1 MRWLVEVTSLGR
13 TEKDSLYVDADSWQ
27 KALQVARTLRG
38 ETDPMSGFSIEL
50 LDEGCRAVDP
60 ATRISYEVRSAPED
74 ARPAVSRPSAA
85 PPPRGP
91 DSVAPPR
98 PTSLPPVQ
106 PVAPVQPVPVV
117 QSVPPPVQAIA
128 PAQVTAPAAPEAP
141 PRPRSHFPPRPQIS
155 PTATM
160 MLGNSPAPA
169 SVAPAPGAGVDGARS
184 GFESRAPRP
193 DPEPRSVA
201 PPSAVRSDSGA
212 GLPSQIVFKRE
223 QDATEA
229 LPLTYREYVYVVP
242 PGSTE
247 MAAATLVQAQLE
259 LIRASLDRVAA
270 GKLVNLAVFDMTYQG
285 KPPVPPLATL
295 TWKDW
300 RGVALVAFPRQPGR
314 SPVTIPTGMPSA
326 PAAPAF
332 APAPAPVAPAPAVVA
347 SAPPP
352 ANIFAP
358 TSAPAPAPAN
368 IFAPSAP
375 APAMAP
381 AAPAPANIF
390 APAAP
395 APAPANIFAPTP
407 AIAPSTPAPANVFAP
422 TPAPANV
429 FAPAPAIPNPFVP
442 APAIPNP
449 FVPAT
454 ANPFVPASNPFAP
467 TPAPA
472 PVFAPTPAPQPLAP
486 APFIPSFAETPA
498 PPYGRPLTSPV
509 APPVQPVGRI
519 HGEDL
524 IADLFESMHDL
535 HFARDTVDGGDFCL
549 ALAMAKLP
557 SLAGIVQLYDIDRR
571 EFVVTNTRGEG
582 TGKLLLRRFPE
593 GDSLLAAAMRKR
605 SAVVVPDA
613 LQSEAMT
620 NERYVS
626 IGGARSLIVAPVMLS
641 GRFLGAIE
649 LLNPIDGEPF
659 TESDGNAVTYIAE
672 QFAEFVASRGIVTD
686 PERIS
691 ARPPQ

>member
-13 TEKDSLYVDADSWQ
+13 TEKDSLYVDAETWQ

-50 LDEGCRAVDP
+50 LEEGCRAVDP
-60 ATRISYEVRSAPED
+60 AARISYEVRSTPED
-74 ARPAVSRPSAA
+74 GRSAVPRPSAA
-85 PPPRGP
+85 PPRSVSE
-91 DSVAPPR
+91 SVAPPR
-98 PTSLPPVQ
+98 P
-106 PVAPVQPVPVV
+106 A
-117 QSVPPPVQAIA
+117 
-128 PAQVTAPAAPEAP
+128 TAPAPAPAPPVEPAPPVHGVQPAQPSSALDGP
-141 PRPRSHFPPRPQIS
+141 PRPRSHPPRPQIS
-155 PTATM
+155 PSATM
-160 MLGNSPAPA
+160 MLGHPPSSPASA
-169 SVAPAPGAGVDGARS
+169 SSSSSATGVESVRR
-184 GFESRAPRP
+184 ESRAPRP
-193 DPEPRSVA
+193 EPDHRGVPASAPRSE
-201 PPSAVRSDSGA
+201 S

-223 QDATEA
+223 QEATEA

-259 LIRASLDRVAA
+259 LIRASLDRVAP

-285 KPPVPPLATL
+285 KPPVPPLVTL

-314 SPVTIPTGMPSA
+314 SPVTIPTGL
-326 PAAPAF
+326 PAAPAQPA
-332 APAPAPVAPAPAVVA
+332 APPIAPV
-347 SAPPP
+347 
-352 ANIFAP
+352 
-358 TSAPAPAPAN
+358 
-368 IFAPSAP
+368 
-375 APAMAP
+375 AP
-381 AAPAPANIF
+381 AAPAPVNIF
-390 APAAP
+390 APSTPSAAP
-395 APAPANIFAPTP
+395 TPAPANVFAPAAAAPANIFAPTAP
-407 AIAPSTPAPANVFAP
+407 APVAAAASASVNPFAPTPAPPNVFAPTPAPANVFAP

-429 FAPAPAIPNPFVP
+429 FAPTPAPPNPFAP
-442 APAIPNP
+442 APNPFAPAPNP

-454 ANPFVPASNPFAP
+454 ANPFVPASANPFAP

-472 PVFAPTPAPQPLAP
+472 PLAPAPQP
-486 APFIPSFAETPA
+486 FIPASAETPV
-498 PPYGRPLTSPV
+498 PPYGRPLASPA
-509 APPVQPVGRI
+509 APPVQPVQPAGRI

-582 TGKLLLRRFPE
+582 TGKLLLQRFPE
-593 GDSLLAAAMRKR
+593 SDTLLAAAMRKR
-605 SAVVVPDA
+605 SAVVVADA
-613 LQSEAMT
+613 AQSEAMT

-626 IGGARSLIVAPVMLS
+626 IGGARSLIVAPVMLA

-672 QFAEFVASRGIVTD
+672 QFAEFVASRGVVTD
-686 PERIS
+686 PERIV
-691 ARPPQ
+691 ARSPQ

>member
-13 TEKDSLYVDADSWQ
+13 TEKDSLYVDAETWQ

-60 ATRISYEVRSAPED
+60 ATRISYEVRRAAED
-74 ARPAVSRPSAA
+74 ARPGPPRPST
-85 PPPRGP
+85 
-91 DSVAPPR
+91 APPR
-98 PTSLPPVQ
+98 PAAAETPAPPSAH
-106 PVAPVQPVPVV
+106 P
-117 QSVPPPVQAIA
+117 SVPPPAVQSVVQPAPPQPAVQSAPPQPAVQPAPPQPAAHQPFVQPAAA
-128 PAQVTAPAAPEAP
+128 PATTQSSAVSESP
-141 PRPRSHFPPRPQIS
+141 PRLRSQFPPRPQIS
-155 PTATM
+155 ATATM
-160 MLGNSPAPA
+160 MLGNPPAA
-169 SVAPAPGAGVDGARS
+169 NAGVAVESARPGPDS
-184 GFESRAPRP
+184 KAPRP
-193 DPEPRSVA
+193 EGDRRSVPLSA
-201 PPSAVRSDSGA
+201 PRADSTA
-212 GLPSQIVFKRE
+212 LPSQIVFKRE

-259 LIRASLDRVAA
+259 LVRASLDRMAA
-270 GKLVNLAVFDMTYQG
+270 GKLVNLAVFDVAFQG

-300 RGVALVAFPRQPGR
+300 RGVALVTFPRQPGR
-314 SPVTIPTGMPSA
+314 SPVTIPTGLPVTPTVTAPAHPVAPALTPAPA
-326 PAAPAF
+326 PAAPSPVSQPAPAFAPMGPGNPFAPIFTPAPTNIFAPTPNIF
-332 APAPAPVAPAPAVVA
+332 APAPAPTP
-347 SAPPP
+347 
-352 ANIFAP
+352 
-358 TSAPAPAPAN
+358 
-368 IFAPSAP
+368 
-375 APAMAP
+375 
-381 AAPAPANIF
+381 
-390 APAAP
+390 
-395 APAPANIFAPTP
+395 NIFAPTP
-407 AIAPSTPAPANVFAP
+407 APAFAPTPAQANIFAP

-429 FAPAPAIPNPFVP
+429 FAPTPPPAEV
-442 APAIPNP
+442 
-449 FVPAT
+449 
-454 ANPFVPASNPFAP
+454 FAP

-472 PVFAPTPAPQPLAP
+472 LAPTPAPAFAPQPFAP
-486 APFIPSFAETPA
+486 VPQPFVPASPFAETPA
-498 PPYGRPLTSPV
+498 PPYGRPILSPV

-549 ALAMAKLP
+549 SLAMTKLP

-582 TGKLLLRRFPE
+582 TDKLLLRRFPE
-593 GDSLLAAAMRKR
+593 SDGLLAAAMRKR
-605 SAVVVPDA
+605 RAVVFADA
-613 LQSEAMT
+613 IQSEATT

-672 QFAEFVASRGIVTD
+672 QFAEFVAARGIVTD

-691 ARPPQ
+691 ARPHQ

>member
-38 ETDPMSGFSIEL
+38 ETEPMSGFSIEL

-60 ATRISYEVRSAPED
+60 ATRISYEVRGAPEEGR
-74 ARPAVSRPSAA
+74 APAGRPSA
-85 PPPRGP
+85 PPPRP
-91 DSVAPPR
+91 VTESVAPPPR
-98 PTSLPPVQ
+98 PAPVS
-106 PVAPVQPVPVV
+106 VAPVQAAPAHSTVPSQAMPPV
-117 QSVPPPVQAIA
+117 QSVP
-128 PAQVTAPAAPEAP
+128 VTDGST
-141 PRPRSHFPPRPQIS
+141 RPRSQFPPRPQIS
-155 PTATM
+155 ATATM
-160 MLGNSPAPA
+160 MLGNPPAASSSGVPA
-169 SVAPAPGAGVDGARS
+169 VHGGGVEHVKP
-184 GFESRAPRP
+184 ESRAPRP
-193 DPEPRSVA
+193 EPEHRSV
-201 PPSAVRSDSGA
+201 PPSSARTDSGA

-247 MAAATLVQAQLE
+247 MAAATLVQTQLE

-285 KPPVPPLATL
+285 KPPVPPMATL

-314 SPVTIPTGMPSA
+314 SPVTIPTGLP
-326 PAAPAF
+326 PAAPVAPPVAAPAVPAPANPF
-332 APAPAPVAPAPAVVA
+332 ALPAAAPPPAPALAPSTPPANVFAAPAPVL
-347 SAPPP
+347 
-352 ANIFAP
+352 
-358 TSAPAPAPAN
+358 
-368 IFAPSAP
+368 APS
-375 APAMAP
+375 MP
-381 AAPAPANIF
+381 AAANV
-390 APAAP
+390 
-395 APAPANIFAPTP
+395 FAPTP
-407 AIAPSTPAPANVFAP
+407 APPNVFAAPALAPSVPAPANVFAP
-422 TPAPANV
+422 TPAPPNV
-429 FAPAPAIPNPFVP
+429 SASTPAPANIFAPTPAPPNPFVP
-442 APAIPNP
+442 AAPSP
-449 FVPAT
+449 FVP
-454 ANPFVPASNPFAP
+454 PAANPFAP

-472 PVFAPTPAPQPLAP
+472 PFAPAPQPLLRT
-486 APFIPSFAETPA
+486 FAETPA
-498 PPYGRPLTSPV
+498 PPYGRPLTSPA
-509 APPVQPVGRI
+509 APPVQAVPAGRI

-549 ALAMAKLP
+549 ALAMTKLP

-582 TGKLLLRRFPE
+582 AGKLLLRRFPE
-593 GDSLLAAAMRKR
+593 SDPLLAAAMRKR

-613 LQSEAMT
+613 LQSEAT
-620 NERYVS
+620 SSERYAT

-672 QFAEFVASRGIVTD
+672 QFAEFVASRGVVTD